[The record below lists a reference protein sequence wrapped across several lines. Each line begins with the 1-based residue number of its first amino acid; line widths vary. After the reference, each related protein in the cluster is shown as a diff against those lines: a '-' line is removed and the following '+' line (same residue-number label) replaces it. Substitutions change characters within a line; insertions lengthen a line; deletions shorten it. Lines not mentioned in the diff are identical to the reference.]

1 MQEMKPSFAG
11 RVKTLIIGGARN
23 PEDKR
28 LFHKLS
34 LIAFF
39 AWIGLGAD
47 GLSSSCYG
55 PEEAFLV
62 LGQHYYLGIFVA
74 LITVVTIFVIAASY
88 FQVIELF
95 PSGGG
100 GYLVASKLLSPGWG
114 MLSGAALL
122 VDYVLTISLSIAS
135 GTDALFSFLPAAF
148 LPYKLEFAAGGLI
161 LLTILNLRGVK
172 ESVAPLVP
180 IFLVFIA
187 THAFLIV
194 YTPLTHLGE
203 YQEVVKNTSADIHS
217 VYSQIGAF
225 GIFLLIMRSYSMG
238 AGTYTGIEAV
248 SNGLPIL
255 RDPKVETAKRTMRY
269 MTASLAILVLGL
281 VFAYILYRV
290 TPEHGKTLNAVLL
303 ERMTAGWGEW
313 GRWFVYVTLF
323 TEAALLFVAA
333 QTGFFGGPRVLANM
347 AADRWVPTKFGS
359 LSDRFV
365 IQNGILIMGAAAL
378 ATLVLSGGSVHLLVV
393 LYSINVFIT
402 FSLSQLGMLRHWWIS
417 RDKDIS
423 WKRPIFVNI
432 IGLTMTLFILVSV
445 TVLKFNEG
453 GWITLLVTGS
463 LVSVLLLIKRH
474 YRGTAHLLKRLDG
487 LVDAAQTS
495 ASAYLDSD
503 GKKKQPHTPDLSA
516 KTAVILVN
524 GFNGLGLH
532 TLFAVIRLFKDTFKN
547 FVFIQIG
554 ALDAGNF
561 KGTEEIHNLK
571 DYVETEVG
579 KYVDYMNRHGF
590 HAEGF
595 TAIGVDVVEEVE
607 KITPR
612 ITERFP
618 NTVFFGGQLVFP
630 KESFITRFL
639 HNYTV
644 FAVQRNLYRE
654 GIPVVIM
661 PIRV

>member
-1 MQEMKPSFAG
+1 MQETKPSFAK
-11 RVKTLIIGGARN
+11 RAKTLIIGGARN
-23 PEDKR
+23 PEDKH

-74 LITVVTIFVIAASY
+74 LITVVTIFIIAASY

-135 GTDALFSFLPAAF
+135 GADALFSFLPQAF
-148 LPYKLEFAAGGLI
+148 LAYKLEFTIGGL
-161 LLTILNLRGVK
+161 LLLIILNLRGVK

-180 IFLVFIA
+180 IFLIFIF
-187 THAFLIV
+187 THAFIIIFA
-194 YTPLTHLGE
+194 PATHVWE
-203 YQEVVKNTSADIHS
+203 YQEVFRNTASDISAVS
-217 VYSQIGAF
+217 SEIGLV

-255 RDPKVETAKRTMRY
+255 REPRVETAKRTMRY
-269 MTASLAILVLGL
+269 MTASLALLVLGL

-290 TPEHGKTLNAVLL
+290 TPQYGKTLNAVLL
-303 ERMTAGWGEW
+303 ERMTAGWGGW
-313 GRWFVYVTLF
+313 GRGFVFVTLF
-323 TEAALLFVAA
+323 SEAALLFVAA

-365 IQNGILIMGAAAL
+365 IQNGILIMGGAAL

-402 FSLSQLGMLRHWWIS
+402 FSLSQLGMLRHWWQS
-417 RDKDIS
+417 RDKDVS
-423 WKRPIFVNI
+423 WRRPLFVNV
-432 IGLTMTLFILVSV
+432 IGLSMTLFILVSV

-453 GWITLLVTGS
+453 GWITILVTGS
-463 LVSVLLLIKRH
+463 LVGIVLLIKRH
-474 YRGTAHLLKRLDG
+474 YRGTARLLKRLDG
-487 LVDAAQTS
+487 LVEAAQTS
-495 ASAYLDSD
+495 TSAYLDSG
-503 GKKKQPHTPDLSA
+503 GKKKQPHIPDLSA

-561 KGTEEIHNLK
+561 KGTEELQNLK
-571 DYVETEVG
+571 AYVETEVG
-579 KYVDYMNRHGF
+579 KYVQYMNRHGF
-590 HAEGF
+590 HAEAF

-607 KITPR
+607 KMTPR
-612 ITERFP
+612 IIERFP
-618 NTVFFGGQLVFP
+618 NAIFFGGQLVFP
-630 KESFITRFL
+630 KESFITRLL

-644 FAVQRNLYRE
+644 FAVQRNLYRI